1 MTVAAVIVAG
11 GSGLRVGGEI
21 PKQYQ
26 LIGGKPVIWWTLKAF
41 LEHPAISFVQCVI
54 GAGHEAMFKAATQ
67 GLGYIAA
74 VNGGSTRQESCRIGV
89 EACAPAKPSKVLV
102 HDAARPFITAELIS
116 EVIAELEH
124 ANAVIPGLPVADTM
138 KFAPNGVITKTVD
151 RSAMWFVQTP
161 QGFSF
166 PKILEAHRKAAREEQ
181 NGLTD
186 DAAVAEFAGMEVRI
200 VSGEQRNRKLTTRAD
215 VEAANAELNMRLFV
229 DRPDVRVGQGID
241 FHVFEKG
248 KFVTLC
254 GVEVP
259 HSHKLKG
266 HSDADVALHAVTD
279 AILGAI
285 GEGDIGIHF
294 PPSDMQWRNAAS
306 SIFLTK
312 AMSLLDARG
321 GVVSNVDITILA
333 EAPKISPHIAAMKDV
348 LATLLQISVERI
360 AIKAT
365 TTEKMGSIGRK
376 EGMAAYATATV
387 RLPL

>member
-41 LEHPAISFVQCVI
+41 LEHPAVSYVQCVI
-54 GAGHEAMFKAATQ
+54 GAGHEVMFATATQ
-67 GLGYIAA
+67 GLGLIEA
-74 VNGGSTRQESCRIGV
+74 VKGGSTRQESCRIGV
-89 EACAPAKPSKVLV
+89 EACVSAKPMKVLV
-102 HDAARPFITAELIS
+102 HDAARPFISPELIS

-138 KFAPNGVITKTVD
+138 KFAPGGVITKTVD

-200 VSGEQRNRKLTTRAD
+200 VSGEQRNKKLTTKAD

-254 GVEVP
+254 GVEVL

-266 HSDADVALHAVTD
+266 HSDADVAMHALTD

-285 GEGDIGIHF
+285 GEGDIGTHF
-294 PPSDMQWRNAAS
+294 PPSDMQWKNAAS
-306 SIFLTK
+306 SIFLGK
-312 AMSLLDARG
+312 AMSLLMARG
-321 GVVSNVDITILA
+321 GLVANVDITILA
-333 EAPKISPHIAAMKDV
+333 EAPKISPHIAAMKAA
-348 LATLLQISVERI
+348 LAPLLQISVDRI
-360 AIKAT
+360 AVKAT

>member
-41 LEHPAISFVQCVI
+41 LEHPAVSYVQCVI
-54 GAGHEAMFKAATQ
+54 GAGHEAMFATATQ
-67 GLGYIAA
+67 GLGLIAA
-74 VNGGSTRQESCRIGV
+74 VKGGSTRQESCRIGV
-89 EACAPAKPSKVLV
+89 EACVSAKPKKVLV
-102 HDAARPFITAELIS
+102 HDAARPFISPELIS

-138 KFAPNGVITKTVD
+138 KFAPGGVITKTVD

-200 VSGEQRNRKLTTRAD
+200 VSGEQRNKKLTTKAD

-254 GVEVP
+254 GVEVL

-266 HSDADVALHAVTD
+266 HSDADVAMHALTD

-285 GEGDIGIHF
+285 GEGDIGTHF
-294 PPSDMQWRNAAS
+294 PPSDMQWKNAAS
-306 SIFLTK
+306 SIFLGK
-312 AMSLLDARG
+312 AMSLLMARG
-321 GVVSNVDITILA
+321 GVVANVDITILA
-333 EAPKISPHIAAMKDV
+333 EAPKISPHITAMKAA
-348 LATLLQISVERI
+348 LAPLLQISVDRI
-360 AIKAT
+360 AVKAT

>member
-1 MTVAAVIVAG
+1 
-11 GSGLRVGGEI
+11 
-21 PKQYQ
+21 
-26 LIGGKPVIWWTLKAF
+26 
-41 LEHPAISFVQCVI
+41 
-54 GAGHEAMFKAATQ
+54 
-67 GLGYIAA
+67 
-74 VNGGSTRQESCRIGV
+74 
-89 EACAPAKPSKVLV
+89 
-102 HDAARPFITAELIS
+102 
-116 EVIAELEH
+116 
-124 ANAVIPGLPVADTM
+124 M
-138 KFAPNGVITKTVD
+138 KFAPGGVITKTVD

-166 PKILEAHRKAAREEQ
+166 PRILEAHRKAAREEQ

-200 VSGEQRNRKLTTRAD
+200 VAGEQRNKKLTTKAD

-266 HSDADVALHAVTD
+266 HSDADVAFHALTD

-285 GEGDIGIHF
+285 GEGDIGTHF
-294 PPSDMQWRNAAS
+294 PPSDMQWKNAAS
-306 SIFLTK
+306 SIFLNK
-312 AMSLLDARG
+312 AMSLLMARG

-333 EAPKISPHIAAMKDV
+333 EVPKISPHIAAMKAV
-348 LATLLQISVERI
+348 LAPLLQISVDRI